1 MSIIFESRIYKLTGI
16 SPVLGSQPADPE
28 IRKTYIEDKIR
39 QAGDRI
45 DRTDE
50 AENLDPT
57 QEQIDKKST
66 IFGCRAEDGALILWD
81 YQIKG
86 TLKAAID
93 VLQKQMGVVQGNSKF
108 TKFLHVSPRNIPFR
122 DGNGELITQPEPK
135 MLERSLRAMTMQGPR
150 VALASSQKI
159 ELPWSV
165 TFRLSLLANDS
176 TPKSKAITWDIV
188 ETCLDYGQFS
198 GLGQWHNGGWGK
210 FRWERMPDD
219 TDVGDGM
226 ELDLGAVV

>member
-1 MSIIFESRIYKLTGI
+1 MILKETRVYKLTGI
-16 SPVLGSQPADPE
+16 SPILGSQPADPE
-28 IRKTYIEDKIR
+28 IRKTYVEDKIR
-39 QAGDRI
+39 NQGDWQ

-93 VLQKQMGVVQGNSKF
+93 VLQKQLGIVQGNSKF
-108 TKFLHVSPRNIPFR
+108 TKYLHVYPRNILLI
-122 DGNGELITQPEPK
+122 GANGEVITQAEPR
-135 MLERSLRAMTMQGPR
+135 MLERPLRAMTMQGPR
-150 VALASSQKI
+150 VALASSQI
-159 ELPWSV
+159 VECPWSV
-165 TFRLSLLANDS
+165 TFRLTLLTNEG
-176 TPKSKAITWDIV
+176 TPKSKAIDWEAV
-188 ETCLDYGQFS
+188 ETCLDYGEFS

-210 FRWERMPDD
+210 FTWERMPDD
-219 TDVGDGM
+219 T
-226 ELDLGAVV
+226 VVDI